1 MAMIQQPFA
10 LDQFFEEMIDGGI
23 SKDKSRQQWFGKK
36 SDEATLFAAEE
47 AEKARKKLEKAKGST
62 PSWLKTLIPM
72 AVNAIIP
79 GSGYLLGGLMSGLD
93 SLQRQ
98 KIYKNR
104 LKDVEKMSEKASSKY
119 AGTFLEDYVTNAL
132 SGIKSETKA
141 GLKGLKQADLMTGLA
156 ETGLSL
162 LPGLGNYGNV
172 SKEAGK
178 EVGKGSL
185 LKGSE
190 NLFKNLL
197 NIPGEAIDI
206 VKNPLWA
213 PKGAGI
219 TVGEEGSNILANLV
233 ASASTPAAYAPLL
246 QEPALNWLTG
256 DDRESTIVRAQN
268 PYQRYRV

>member
-1 MAMIQQPFA
+1 
-10 LDQFFEEMIDGGI
+10 
-23 SKDKSRQQWFGKK
+23 
-36 SDEATLFAAEE
+36 
-47 AEKARKKLEKAKGST
+47 
-62 PSWLKTLIPM
+62 
-72 AVNAIIP
+72 
-79 GSGYLLGGLMSGLD
+79 MSGLD

-185 LKGSE
+185 LKNSE
-190 NLFKNLL
+190 SLFKNLL